1 MLLGKRRTLFAYS
14 GKLGI
19 CEFIPIAK
27 TTCELVTVVSPGLDL
42 FKSDCRLRSLKVQIL
57 VDSSHDPDSSVVE
70 SQILGV

>member
-27 TTCELVTVVSPGLDL
+27 TTCELVTVVSLNL
-42 FKSDCRLRSLKVQIL
+42 FESDCRLRSLKVQIL